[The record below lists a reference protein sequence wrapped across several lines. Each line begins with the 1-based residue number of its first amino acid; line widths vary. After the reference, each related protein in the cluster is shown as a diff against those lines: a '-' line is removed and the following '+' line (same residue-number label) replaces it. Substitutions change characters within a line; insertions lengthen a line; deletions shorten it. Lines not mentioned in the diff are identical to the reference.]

1 MLLIYSILLV
11 VALAIV
17 LVIIVFTVRYKSF
30 QDKNNHLANSLQESI
45 SSYNQLSDKFDQ
57 QSDTNLK
64 QAKEIASI
72 DAMKMQFQQELERL
86 HSKIVSLEQENQTAN
101 NRILELEKV
110 RSELEA
116 HMKNASTNESKAQ
129 QALDDALK
137 RNEFWVDQM
146 QELRVKYEA
155 LQFKMRQS

>member
-11 VALAIV
+11 VALVII
-17 LVIIVFTVRYKSF
+17 LVIIIFTVRYKSF
-30 QDKNNHLANSLQESI
+30 QDKNNHLANNLHESI
-45 SSYNQLSDKFDQ
+45 TSYNLLSDKFDQ

-72 DAMKMQFQQELERL
+72 GAMKVQFQQELERL
-86 HSKIVSLEQENQTAN
+86 HDKIVSLEQDNQSAN
-101 NRILELEKV
+101 TRILELEKI

-129 QALDDALK
+129 LALARHLEQTTLAPQLLQAQQL
-137 RNEFWVDQM
+137 RNLV
-146 QELRVKYEA
+146 
-155 LQFKMRQS
+155 S

>member
-11 VALAIV
+11 VALAVI
-17 LVIIVFTVRYKSF
+17 LVIIIFTVRYKSF
-30 QDKNNHLANSLQESI
+30 QDKNNHLANSLHESI
-45 SSYNQLSDKFDQ
+45 TNYNLLSDKFDQ

-64 QAKEIASI
+64 QAEEIASI
-72 DAMKMQFQQELERL
+72 GAMKMQFQQELERL
-86 HSKIVSLEQENQTAN
+86 HGKIASLEQENQLAN
-101 NRILELEKV
+101 TRILELEKI

-116 HMKNASTNESKAQ
+116 HMKNATANESKAQ
-129 QALDDALK
+129 QALEDALK

-155 LQFKMRQS
+155 LQLKLRSL

>member
-116 HMKNASTNESKAQ
+116 HMKNANANESKAQ

>member
-11 VALAIV
+11 VALAVI
-17 LVIIVFTVRYKSF
+17 LVIIVFTVKYKSF
-30 QDKNNHLANSLQESI
+30 QDKNNHLANRLQESI
-45 SSYNQLSDKFDQ
+45 SNYNQLSDKFDQ

-86 HSKIVSLEQENQTAN
+86 HGKILSLEQDNQTAN
-101 NRILELEKV
+101 NRILELEKI

-116 HMKNASTNESKAQ
+116 HIKNANTNESKAQ
-129 QALDDALK
+129 QALDDAQK

-155 LQFKMRQS
+155 LQLKLR